1 MEGGDK
7 RRESKGE
14 RKGYRMRG
22 RGGKGKMEGRRQ
34 REENVPLGDG
44 IREEG
49 KGKMGYRKREEGKE
63 P

>member
-1 MEGGDK
+1 
-7 RRESKGE
+7 
-14 RKGYRMRG
+14 MRG

-44 IREEG
+44 IRVEG